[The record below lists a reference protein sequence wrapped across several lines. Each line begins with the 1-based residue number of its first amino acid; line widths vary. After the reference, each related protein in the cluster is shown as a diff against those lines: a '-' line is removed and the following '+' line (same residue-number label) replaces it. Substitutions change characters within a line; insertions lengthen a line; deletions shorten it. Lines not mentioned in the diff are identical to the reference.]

1 MKNIIKIGNRKIGEK
16 FKPFIICELGINHN
30 GSLKLAK
37 KMVDLAIK
45 SGADAIK
52 NQSHIL
58 DKEMIPEAKKIKPTN
73 AKSSIY
79 DVIKKNL
86 MTFENEKK
94 LKKYVEKKKKI
105 YLSTPF
111 SLEAARQL
119 NNIKVKAFKIGSGEC
134 NNTPLI
140 KEITKFKKP
149 IILSTGMNDIKSI
162 KKSVNIL
169 KKSKAQF
176 ALLHC
181 ISEYPAGTKRLNLD
195 FINVLKKT
203 FSNVV
208 IGYSDHSLGIIPSIS
223 AISKG
228 ALIIEKHFTDTKK
241 RSGPDIVCSMDPQE
255 LELLKKASIEI
266 FYSNGK
272 NKKISK
278 IEKKTAKFAFS
289 SVVSIKDIYPGEM
302 LSKKNI
308 WVKRPGT
315 GHFKASDYY
324 KLLGKKA
331 KKLILKNNF
340 IKKNDI

>member
-58 DKEMIPEAKKIKPTN
+58 DEEMIPEAKKIIPTN

-94 LKKYVEKKKKI
+94 LKKYVEKKKRI

-111 SLEAARQL
+111 SLAAARQL

-162 KKSVNIL
+162 KESVNIL
-169 KKSKAQF
+169 KKSKVQF

-181 ISEYPAGTKRLNLD
+181 ISEYPADTKRLNLD

-203 FSNVV
+203 FPNVV

-255 LELLKKASIEI
+255 LKLLKKASMEI

-315 GHFKASDYY
+315 GHFKASSYY
-324 KLLGKKA
+324 KLLGKKT